1 MMKNKFI
8 SIYKKN
14 FKLSLCTK
22 KIPDTN
28 FSCFHVFIYSSVII
42 FTISVFIYSFIYFS
56 ISSSLSSL
64 CFLCT
69 FLYLLPLYLLQH
81 QLAIPRNTLRA
92 IPVLFISV
100 KNGLAG
106 LPVMLMP
113 SVDRLEVAQA
123 LKTEVTEHVLRE
135 SKTKATNMS
144 QAVRSSTVMTDI
156 CLVELGPSGHTISRV
171 VDDSERVG
179 SLRENVTL
187 AAYEIE
193 TSDALDSKLVLLQVR
208 RK

>member
-1 MMKNKFI
+1 
-8 SIYKKN
+8 
-14 FKLSLCTK
+14 
-22 KIPDTN
+22 
-28 FSCFHVFIYSSVII
+28 
-42 FTISVFIYSFIYFS
+42 
-56 ISSSLSSL
+56 
-64 CFLCT
+64 
-69 FLYLLPLYLLQH
+69 
-81 QLAIPRNTLRA
+81 
-92 IPVLFISV
+92 
-100 KNGLAG
+100 
-106 LPVMLMP
+106 MLMP